1 MIKNPN
7 LYLLV
12 ESTVSKI
19 NIEGGK
25 ATGVEYVPTFATE
38 GTTPSRQ
45 TVKARKL
52 VVLTAGS
59 LGSPQILERSGVG
72 AKSILEAA
80 GITPIV
86 DLPGVGTNY
95 QDHNLV
101 PSVFR
106 VAEDTETFD
115 DTCRLDPDTMLRA
128 EEAWLNGKGT
138 LSSNFMDTGAKL
150 RPTEAE
156 VASLG
161 PDFQKYWKENFEK
174 AEDKPVVVACWS
186 NGYVIPKF
194 HEYSNQS

>member
-7 LYLLV
+7 LHLLV

-25 ATGVEYVPTFATE
+25 ATGVEYVPTE
-38 GTTPSRQ
+38 GTTSPRQ

-80 GITPIV
+80 GITTIV

-95 QDHNLV
+95 QDHNLFS
-101 PSVFR
+101 SVYKM
-106 VAEDTETFD
+106 ADDTETFD
-115 DTCRLDPDTMLRA
+115 DTCRLDPDTILRA

-138 LSSNFMDTGAKL
+138 MSTNFLDSGAKL

-161 PDFQKYWKENFEK
+161 PDFQKYWKEYFEK
-174 AEDKPVVVACWS
+174 AEDKPVVFACWA
-186 NGYVIPKF
+186 NGYVIPKP